1 MSDYIQVGS
10 VPANV
15 TWSVVRGDTATL
27 LVNFL
32 EDDQKT
38 AKDTSSWTFSAS
50 AYNQRTET
58 RYTLETES
66 SPGSVTITADPDTT
80 EEWGTGVAPV
90 VAQLT
95 YDLQVTLEDDVV
107 WTPIVGSINVIGD
120 VTGANL

>member
-1 MSDYIQVGS
+1 MSDYMKVGS
-10 VPANV
+10 IPANV

-38 AKDTSSWTFSAS
+38 AKDTSSWTFSSS

-66 SPGSVTITADPDTT
+66 SPGSVTITADPNTT
-80 EEWGTGVAPV
+80 EEWGDGVAPV

-95 YDLQVTLEDDVV
+95 YDLQVILENDVV